1 MKQVFCG
8 LVLLFFANLSIT
20 GQIAVRPQVGIN
32 FADFNYESIHGSIK
46 GKTGFH
52 FGADVQLGK
61 TYYIQPGVFYSA
73 TKLQISGFGD
83 IEVSR
88 LDIPVMVGYKIVDNE
103 DGTIGLRVFAGP
115 NFAFKLNETI
125 SSTITDISRDDFKDF
140 VASGI
145 VGAGLD
151 VSMVFVDFG
160 YKFGLSKY
168 IESDRADANVNY
180 FIGNVGVRLGF

>member
-1 MKQVFCG
+1 MKQVFCV
-8 LVLLFFANLSIT
+8 LVLLVVVHISMSAQISI
-20 GQIAVRPQVGIN
+20 RPQVGVN

-83 IEVSR
+83 IQVSR
-88 LDIPVMVGYKIVDNE
+88 LDIPIMVGYKLVDQE
-103 DGTIGLRVFAGP
+103 DGTLGLRVFAGP

-125 SSTITDISRDDFKDF
+125 STTITDISRDDFKDF
-140 VASGI
+140 VVSGI

-151 VSMVFVDFG
+151 VSILFVDFG

-180 FIGNVGVRLGF
+180 FIGNAGVRLGF